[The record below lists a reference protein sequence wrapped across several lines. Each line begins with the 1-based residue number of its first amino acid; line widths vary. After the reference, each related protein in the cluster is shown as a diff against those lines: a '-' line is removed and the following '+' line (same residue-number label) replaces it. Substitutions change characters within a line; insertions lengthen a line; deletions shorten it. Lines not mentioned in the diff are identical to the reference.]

1 MVDRSGLRSIMRQGG
16 RSPTRGRGRFKYCDP
31 TKHRRDR
38 RQALAD
44 VEAVRN
50 MHPLDQAAL
59 YTSIIPIVGDIAG
72 AAADIRRYTN
82 DPSGTNLAFLLS
94 NAIPFLPSGTVSG
107 LIKSIKPRQG
117 GLRYKPSEVKKVLK
131 TTGQKAFTNLQ
142 NYIPGFYKPGI
153 GKKTQGLTY
162 LKTVP
167 EGIGNIL
174 KARYDPQARGLQS
187 NLNISA
193 ADRKAAQTALE
204 VSNEITPQL
213 KPLEKQMRAMR
224 KDGSAYTGE
233 IKTIKSGKNK
243 GKKKNIETEKFIK
256 LKEAA
261 QELRRKAND
270 AGKRAMGQFNQTRS
284 MTKQYFGPNSGLEGI
299 HKNINK
305 IDHVKNF
312 KTFNVNDYFKTVG
325 DVIPSGI
332 GKEGVQEIFKSIK
345 KLPAIGYDASKNHQ
359 MNIRRVH
366 TGSAGELDP
375 GLSTK
380 LYSLNSISLSD
391 IKKSVFSSGKKYTN
405 KGFLEAL
412 QKTGLTVL
420 NPKQVL
426 KGKPAVITGTM
437 KTDAYEIGGANYMT
451 SINKK
456 GEVTTIMNDKHD
468 LFGKVF
474 PGGERYMNV
483 SEPIVVDLAKT
494 KQTTVKQAKAKDK
507 LKKEKHE
514 ASKKAIENYKR
525 IAPDIDI
532 SGPLPAGFK
541 TKEQWARAQAVA
553 LAKSPDDY
561 TRLMK
566 EVGFVPTRIAK
577 TSQSEQENKRG
588 GGSVME
594 RNPYDYQPRGI

>member
-1 MVDRSGLRSIMRQGG
+1 V
-16 RSPTRGRGRFKYCDP
+16 FKEIEED
-31 TKHRRDR
+31 
-38 RQALAD
+38 
-44 VEAVRN
+44 
-50 MHPLDQAAL
+50 
-59 YTSIIPIVGDIAG
+59 
-72 AAADIRRYTN
+72 
-82 DPSGTNLAFLLS
+82 
-94 NAIPFLPSGTVSG
+94 
-107 LIKSIKPRQG
+107 
-117 GLRYKPSEVKKVLK
+117 
-131 TTGQKAFTNLQ
+131 
-142 NYIPGFYKPGI
+142 
-153 GKKTQGLTY
+153 
-162 LKTVP
+162 
-167 EGIGNIL
+167 
-174 KARYDPQARGLQS
+174 AR
-187 NLNISA
+187 
-193 ADRKAAQTALE
+193 
-204 VSNEITPQL
+204 
-213 KPLEKQMRAMR
+213 
-224 KDGSAYTGE
+224 
-233 IKTIKSGKNK
+233 
-243 GKKKNIETEKFIK
+243 
-256 LKEAA
+256 
-261 QELRRKAND
+261 ELRRKAND

-332 GKEGVQEIFKSIK
+332 GKQGVEEIFKSIK
-345 KLPAIGYDASKNHQ
+345 TFPAIGYDASKNYQ

-380 LYSLNSISLSD
+380 LYSKNSISLSD
-391 IKKSVFSSGKKYTN
+391 IKKSVFPSEKKYTN

-412 QKTGLTVL
+412 QKTGLNVL

-426 KGKPAVITGTM
+426 KGKPAVITGSM

-456 GEVTTIMNDKHD
+456 GEVTTIMNDEHD
-468 LFGKVF
+468 LLGKVF

-507 LKKEKHE
+507 LKKEKNE

-532 SGPLPAGFK
+532 SGTLPAGFK

-577 TSQSEQENKRG
+577 TSQTEQENKRG

-594 RNPYDYQPRGI
+594 RNPYDYEPRGI